1 MDRPQGP
8 VPGGGTR
15 RPRPMLD
22 AQEGEVSMQT
32 MRMVLSAL
40 ALLGLTAVGFAA
52 DAPQP
57 TATPPT
63 EAPGRNECV
72 NGIRMPGLYMGPDGV
87 LHHVPK
93 MQPCSMEI

>member
-1 MDRPQGP
+1 
-8 VPGGGTR
+8 
-15 RPRPMLD
+15 MLD

-40 ALLGLTAVGFAA
+40 ALLSLTAVGFAA

-63 EAPGRNECV
+63 EAPVHTECV
-72 NGIRMPGLYMGPDGV
+72 DGMRMPGLYMGPDGV

-93 MQPCSMEI
+93 VQPCSMKAW